1 MSLLSAG
8 LLAFSLLLA
17 PPQDEVVQDAQTA
30 NREPAQTAQKTTD
43 DSTPTIEQP
52 EADGDTEDT
61 KADPVEPD
69 EADKSDNELN
79 EESLNGSVPATM
91 PSLPATEGN
100 PDERMDQG
108 VSADPPTVEA
118 TRRETTA
125 VDAGN
130 TADSSIWSLFGG
142 PFANQALLGLLA
154 LTLIL
159 FLGVSIVANTILL
172 KFRFG
177 RAATD
182 GKLWLPAE
190 VVEMSQEQHASLDRL
205 TESLATQQQTTTRQL
220 QTAQA
225 DLAELKQSFAV
236 YKDMLAQKDQEIQ
249 ALKSGYEAWVYRG
262 YIERFLTIADGIAED
277 IAHPQ
282 TPADSIQGLQAHRK
296 LLLDALKEYRVHE
309 IHPTPGEPLGKFE
322 EADLTIPTDDNTRH
336 MTIESVLKTGF
347 RLSLPEGRH
356 DVIRPARVRVYKYT
370 DRKDV

>member
-79 EESLNGSVPATM
+79 EESLNGSVPPIM

-100 PDERMDQG
+100 LDERMDQG

-130 TADSSIWSLFGG
+130 TADSSIWPQFGG
-142 PFANQALLGLLA
+142 PQALLGLLA

-236 YKDMLAQKDQEIQ
+236 YNDMLAQKDQEIQ
-249 ALKSGYEAWVYRG
+249 GLHSALMVWM
-262 YIERFLTIADGIAED
+262 I
-277 IAHPQ
+277 
-282 TPADSIQGLQAHRK
+282 
-296 LLLDALKEYRVHE
+296 
-309 IHPTPGEPLGKFE
+309 
-322 EADLTIPTDDNTRH
+322 
-336 MTIESVLKTGF
+336 M
-347 RLSLPEGRH
+347 
-356 DVIRPARVRVYKYT
+356 
-370 DRKDV
+370 

>member
-130 TADSSIWSLFGG
+130 TADS
-142 PFANQALLGLLA
+142 
-154 LTLIL
+154 LITKY
-159 FLGVSIVANTILL
+159 NTAKKVRKRIKTAVPSPTVYASSCEEPAWDRDRIDLY
-172 KFRFG
+172 R
-177 RAATD
+177 RAH
-182 GKLWLPAE
+182 W
-190 VVEMSQEQHASLDRL
+190 
-205 TESLATQQQTTTRQL
+205 
-220 QTAQA
+220 
-225 DLAELKQSFAV
+225 
-236 YKDMLAQKDQEIQ
+236 
-249 ALKSGYEAWVYRG
+249 
-262 YIERFLTIADGIAED
+262 
-277 IAHPQ
+277 
-282 TPADSIQGLQAHRK
+282 
-296 LLLDALKEYRVHE
+296 
-309 IHPTPGEPLGKFE
+309 
-322 EADLTIPTDDNTRH
+322 
-336 MTIESVLKTGF
+336 
-347 RLSLPEGRH
+347 
-356 DVIRPARVRVYKYT
+356 
-370 DRKDV
+370 